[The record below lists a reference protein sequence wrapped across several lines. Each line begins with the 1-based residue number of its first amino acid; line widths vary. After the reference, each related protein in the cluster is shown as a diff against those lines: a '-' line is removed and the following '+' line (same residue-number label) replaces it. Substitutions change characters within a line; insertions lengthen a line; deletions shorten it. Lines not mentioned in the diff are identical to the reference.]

1 MNIEG
6 RLKKLEDKVMSTG
19 NNKDTLTIT
28 GDTIEEL
35 RQNALEIIR
44 EAIRNRQSWDY
55 LLLIC
60 PAKLNNIDPVAQAIR
75 EEFGRGPKRIWVLPK
90 EAIPEGW

>member
-6 RLKKLEDKVMSTG
+6 RLKKLEDKVMSPVD
-19 NNKDTLTIT
+19 NKDILSIS

-35 RQNALEIIR
+35 IQNALETIR
-44 EAIRNRQSWDY
+44 EAIKKGQSWDY
-55 LLLIC
+55 VVMIC
-60 PAKLNNIDPVAQAIR
+60 PAELDIDPVEQSIR
-75 EEFGRGPKRIWVLPK
+75 EEFGRGPKRIWIIPI